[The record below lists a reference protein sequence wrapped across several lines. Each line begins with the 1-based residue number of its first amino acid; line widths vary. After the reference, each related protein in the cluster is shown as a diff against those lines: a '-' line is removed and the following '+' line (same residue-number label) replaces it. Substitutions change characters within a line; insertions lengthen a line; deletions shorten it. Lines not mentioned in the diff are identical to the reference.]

1 MLEISKHGDYRCAG
15 CPEIHMTENRD
26 AIRRRRLRFRAWHR
40 GMKEMDLILG
50 SFADRHLARMSAD
63 ELDAFERLIDMP
75 DGELMAWIA
84 GAAGPEAPG
93 LSGLIER
100 LRAVT
105 LQPEDYR

>member
-1 MLEISKHGDYRCAG
+1 MMED
-15 CPEIHMTENRD
+15 RD
-26 AIRRRRLRFRAWHR
+26 AVRRRRLRFRAWHR

-84 GAAGPEAPG
+84 GGAGPETPG

>member
-1 MLEISKHGDYRCAG
+1 MMED
-15 CPEIHMTENRD
+15 RD
-26 AIRRRRLRFRAWHR
+26 AVRRRRLRFRAWHR

-63 ELDAFERLIDMP
+63 ELDAFERLIGMP

-93 LSGLIER
+93 LSGLSGLIER